1 MQQEHRNFNVGTLSS
16 GTPTYLFI
24 THFCYYISL
33 FFFPFI
39 YFTFLPF
46 YIYTYFYSYTFFFL
60 NILLPIVYYFS
71 FLFTSCPMMVLPH
84 LPPNSLLL
92 SFPATS
98 QVMLSCGSSNW
109 RPFSLWLILQK
120 SSLGHWCPSFH
131 RKFFESSRMYFL
143 ASKYPLTLTQH
154 SGQSC

>member
-1 MQQEHRNFNVGTLSS
+1 MQQEHRNFNVGTLSR
-16 GTPTYLFI
+16 GILHIFFLFFIFTFCFIYIFLFI
-24 THFCYYISL
+24 HIFC
-33 FFFPFI
+33 
-39 YFTFLPF
+39 
-46 YIYTYFYSYTFFFL
+46 FL
-60 NILLPIVYYFS
+60 NSFLPIVYYFS

-109 RPFSLWLILQK
+109 TPFFLWLILQK
-120 SSLGHWCPSFH
+120 SSLGHWWPSFH
-131 RKFFESSRMYFL
+131 RQFFESSRMYFL
-143 ASKYPLTLTQH
+143 ASKYILTRTQH